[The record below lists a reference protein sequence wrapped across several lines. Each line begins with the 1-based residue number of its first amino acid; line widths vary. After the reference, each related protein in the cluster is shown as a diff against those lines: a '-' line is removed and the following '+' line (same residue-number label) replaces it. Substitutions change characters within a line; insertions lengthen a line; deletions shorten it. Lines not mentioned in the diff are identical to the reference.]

1 MAFSNRVTI
10 NLSVS
15 KDQKTFAGI
24 AIAYCLAG
32 LIGLQFSS
40 IAKGATVVWP
50 AAGIALASFVVL
62 GYRVWPAV
70 LVGAFAS
77 YWIMLHSLPVA
88 LAVAVGNT
96 AEGLL
101 ASYLVN
107 RFAGGRSA
115 LQNPP
120 NTLRFAAL
128 IALASTTLS
137 ANIGAASLAFGGFA
151 GWWDYGRIWLTW
163 SVANFA
169 GTVLVAPCA
178 MLWGP
183 GSWSVWRPS
192 KAVEAAALLVV
203 VILVGLVVFFGI
215 PVQAQGFPVEFLC
228 VPVLVWAAFSLG
240 RREASAA
247 IIVLSVVAIA
257 GTLAG
262 RGPFARPNAPNDALM
277 WLLVFLTIF
286 SVMTMALAA
295 LASEYQVA
303 ETQLRALVVTDPL
316 TGLPNYRRL
325 VEVLQAEILRADRI
339 ERPFSVVFFDM
350 DGLKSINDEYGHL
363 AGSRAVCRLAD
374 TLRESCRATDTSAR
388 FGGDEFVVVL
398 PDTDETGA
406 KHVVRRVSERLAKD
420 TDKPLLSVSAGV
432 AVYPRDGSTPAT
444 LLSSADR
451 VLYRVKG
458 EKADAKSPVPMMQR
472 MRG

>member
-1 MAFSNRVTI
+1 VTI
-10 NLSVS
+10 SLKLS
-15 KDQKTFAGI
+15 KDQK
-24 AIAYCLAG
+24 AIALLVVVYFLTG
-32 LIGLQFSS
+32 LIGLRFCFVN
-40 IAKGATVVWP
+40 KGVTAVWP
-50 AAGIALASFVVL
+50 PAGIALAAFVVL

-70 LVGAFAS
+70 LVGGVLTYAVV
-77 YWIMLHSLPVA
+77 LKSLPFA
-88 LAVAVGNT
+88 LAIAGGNT
-96 AEGLL
+96 VEGLL
-101 ASYLVN
+101 AAYLVN

-115 LQNPP
+115 LQSPQ

-128 IALASTTLS
+128 AALASTSVS
-137 ANIGAASLAFGGFA
+137 ASVGAASLAVGGFA
-151 GWWDYGRIWLTW
+151 TWADYGSNWTTW
-163 SVANFA
+163 ALGNMA
-169 GTVLVAPCA
+169 GSILVAPCA

-192 KAVEAAALLVV
+192 KAVEAAALLVAV
-203 VILVGLVVFFGI
+203 VLVGLIVFCDI
-215 PVQAQGFPVEFLC
+215 PIQTRQFPMEFLC

-247 IIVLSVVAIA
+247 ILVLSTVAIG
-257 GTLAG
+257 GTLYG
-262 RGPFARPNAPNDALM
+262 HGPFARVSGPTDSLM
-277 WLLVFLTIF
+277 WLLTFMTVFG
-286 SVMTMALAA
+286 VMTMALAA

-350 DGLKSINDEYGHL
+350 DGLKLINDEFGHL

-406 KHVVRRVSERLAKD
+406 RHVVRRVSERLAKD
-420 TDKPLLSVSAGV
+420 TDRPQLSVSAGV

-451 VLYRVKG
+451 ILYKVKG
-458 EKADAKSPVPMMQR
+458 EKPGRKSDVVAIR
-472 MRG
+472 EWSGTAVR